1 MSDFNHTDHSTTNH
15 SQTPRY
21 RRPKFPWFKTVI
33 VALIAGIIGALLVLG
48 IGKVLNSTI
57 LNKDGSTVQTTNNKG
72 GNQLDG
78 QSKKF
83 GTVHEMIKS
92 VSPTIV
98 GVINMQKASS
108 VDDLLKGKSSK
119 PSEAGV
125 GSGVIYQINNNSAYI
140 VTNNHVIDGANEIRV
155 QLHNKKQVKAKL
167 VGKDAV
173 TDIAVLKIENTKGI
187 KAIQFANSSKVQTGD
202 SVFAMGNPLGLQF
215 ANSVTSGIIS
225 ASERTIDA
233 ETTGGNTK
241 VSVLQTDAAINP
253 GNSGGALVDINGN
266 LVGIN
271 SMKIA
276 ATQVEGIGFAIPSNE
291 VKVTI
296 EQLVKHGKIDRPSI
310 GIGLINLKDIPEE
323 EREQLHTDREDGI
336 YVAKADSDIDL
347 KKGDIITEIDGKKIK
362 DDVDLRSYLYEN
374 KKPGESVTVTVIRDG
389 KTKEVKVKLNNKK
402 NNQNVKADQN
412 VNHLAKAIE
421 ISLDNLQTEK
431 YIKSLLITFLG
442 MNMSRL

>member
-1 MSDFNHTDHSTTNH
+1 
-15 SQTPRY
+15 
-21 RRPKFPWFKTVI
+21 
-33 VALIAGIIGALLVLG
+33 
-48 IGKVLNSTI
+48 
-57 LNKDGSTVQTTNNKG
+57 
-72 GNQLDG
+72 
-78 QSKKF
+78 
-83 GTVHEMIKS
+83 
-92 VSPTIV
+92 
-98 GVINMQKASS
+98 MQKASS

-323 EREQLHTDREDGI
+323 EREQLHTDSEDGI

-389 KTKEVKVKLNNKK
+389 KTKEVKVKLKQQK
-402 NNQNVKADQN
+402 EQPKRQ
-412 VNHLAKAIE
+412 
-421 ISLDNLQTEK
+421 
-431 YIKSLLITFLG
+431 
-442 MNMSRL
+442 SRSERQSPGQGDRDFFR